1 MSSSTP
7 ILNPAEVIGRR
18 WVIDVPVPKPHKRY
32 LHVVS
37 GPTWMHG
44 HWCYWLAGSSDGGG
58 PFIMEATLQEAMKSG
73 VEVPPGTDPLDYVCS
88 ECGEVSH
95 PSYAYNDQIGAVLRE
110 RGLCCLDDFWAE
122 AHADYLAGK
131 RLVVGG
137 QSYTI
142 APERAS
148 DPASCKGHGGRRFRI
163 QYPDGR
169 VVESTNVWSQG
180 PIPERWRARMAD
192 TAVFLPDEPSAGK
205 EFWYAGFERWEVRRG

>member
-1 MSSSTP
+1 MSRSTP
-7 ILNPAEVIGRR
+7 ALNPADVIGRR

-32 LHVVS
+32 LHIVG

-44 HWCYWLAGSSDGGG
+44 WWCYWLMGSSDGGG
-58 PFIMEATLQEAMKSG
+58 PFVMESVLQRAMETG

-95 PSYAYNDQIGAVLRE
+95 PSYVGNGQIGAALRE
-110 RGLCCLDDFWAE
+110 RGLCFIDDFWAE

-131 RLVVGG
+131 RLVVDG

-142 APERAS
+142 GPERAPS
-148 DPASCKGHGGRRFRI
+148 PKGHGGRRFRI

-169 VVESTNVWSQG
+169 VVESTNLWSQG
-180 PIPERWRARMAD
+180 TIPERRRGRLAD
-192 TAVFLPDEPSAGK
+192 TATFIPDEPPAGSY
-205 EFWYAGFERWEVRRG
+205 FIHTGFERRMVTPRR